1 LLRTYGMVE
10 DARQYEDD
18 CPPQSVV
25 LQIFPDDT
33 SEGSRSYS
41 DDEPTQVG
49 SPWESSGSFPPGGKC
64 VSRSRSYSD
73 DEPTQAGSPWD
84 SSGSYPLD
92 GKSISRHKLRTQR
105 PKVREQMLSTS
116 PRALSMSPKAH
127 VPTPQPVM
135 KAREFQVTI
144 MKESQDLGLDVLQH
158 DSATL
163 LITGIK
169 EGLVAT
175 FNRGQPDDVFVQA
188 GDRIAEVNG
197 SRGNSEELIHTIR
210 SSQTVCMTIRRLVE
224 FTVTVSKLSRRLGI
238 NVMQGGCSLTVLGLT
253 EGPFTQWNSCVN
265 QDLKVQPG
273 DLVVEVDGVRGT
285 AETLLQA
292 IHTGGD
298 NLRMSFVVERGRL
311 ASVPRL

>member
-1 LLRTYGMVE
+1 VSVLRTLGMVE

-25 LQIFPDDT
+25 LQIFPDDS
-33 SEGSRSYS
+33 SEG
-41 DDEPTQVG
+41 
-49 SPWESSGSFPPGGKC
+49 
-64 VSRSRSYSD
+64 SRSYSD

-84 SSGSYPLD
+84 SNGSYPL
-92 GKSISRHKLRTQR
+92 GGQSISRCSTTADSPIVLHVAKEDA
-105 PKVREQMLSTS
+105 VFEQMPSATS
-116 PRALSMSPKAH
+116 PRTSNMTPRAP
-127 VPTPQPVM
+127 VPMPQPV

-144 MKESQDLGLDVLQH
+144 IKESEELGVDILQH

-163 LITGIK
+163 LITRIR

-175 FNRGQPDDVFVQA
+175 FNKGQPEDGIVQA
-188 GDRIAEVNG
+188 GDRITEVNG
-197 SRGNSEELIHTIR
+197 YRGYSEELIHTIR

-253 EGPFTQWNSCVN
+253 DGPFSQWNSCVN

-292 IHTGGD
+292 IEQGRD
-298 NLRMSFVVERGRL
+298 KLRMSFVVERGRL